1 MSKTNFADEADKL
14 LNGTASKTTKKKK
27 TNKSKAIKT
36 FLINEV
42 WESRPIHW
50 LAVALSYVAIAYT
63 AYALAK
69 FYVRI
74 PEFVGIVAFAVTL
87 VVGSRA
93 FRRT

>member
-42 WESRPIHW
+42 WRSRPLNW
-50 LAVALSYVAIAYT
+50 LGVFLSYVALAYT
-63 AYALAK
+63 SYEIAK
-69 FYVRI
+69 YYIAI
-74 PEFVGIVAFAVTL
+74 PEFNGIVAFAVTL
-87 VVGSRA
+87 AVGSRA
-93 FRRT
+93 FKK